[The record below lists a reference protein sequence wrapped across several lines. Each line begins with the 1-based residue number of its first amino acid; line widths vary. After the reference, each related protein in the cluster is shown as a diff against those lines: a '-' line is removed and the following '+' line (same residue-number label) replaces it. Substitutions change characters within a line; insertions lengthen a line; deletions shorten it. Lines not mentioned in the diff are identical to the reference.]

1 MDENAV
7 KDDQNDETS
16 GEAAPSADPKDEVA
30 KATPP
35 EEDAVPGKSPDKD
48 GAQKEETKEKKGL
61 ERKEE
66 DPAIKKE
73 KRIDRKTENKDEEK
87 GPEKGGKAQKKST
100 SGILGLVRDIV
111 VSAAIVAII
120 LASLYGYT
128 GVWPPMVVIESSSM
142 MHSSDSQIGVIDT
155 GDLTLVKAIHDR
167 HDVITF
173 VEAKNPKDPHHGFQT
188 YGEYGNV
195 IVYRKN
201 GLTETPVIHRAIAW
215 IEFNKTASDIPQRIF
230 RGDIPDAG
238 VYNVDSYAVEDI
250 LCAGNR
256 HMSITIQLAAIF
268 SSSVTPHSGF
278 VTHGDNNPPYVDQQV
293 LQTATGGKVENIK
306 VDWVVGKA
314 EGELPWFG
322 LFKLWMSGHDPARFP
337 STSVR
342 GLVITIIL
350 LVAVPIIVDYSISW
364 RKKKNENRKDLR
376 EKTRKSKIR

>member
-1 MDENAV
+1 MDENTG
-7 KDDQNDETS
+7 KDGQNDEKA
-16 GEAAPSADPKDEVA
+16 GEAAPAKDSKDGQGGAELPKR
-30 KATPP
+30 KATAMDDP
-35 EEDAVPGKSPDKD
+35 EKAIEE
-48 GAQKEETKEKKGL
+48 KEEKKAKKDAG
-61 ERKEE
+61 EKEE
-66 DPAIKKE
+66 KRARKQTEKNDE
-73 KRIDRKTENKDEEK
+73 KRRRKDEE
-87 GPEKGGKAQKKST
+87 GRPEKNEKAPKKGS
-100 SGILGLVRDIV
+100 SGILGLVRDIA
-111 VSAAIVAII
+111 VSAAIVTII

-142 MHSSDSQIGVIDT
+142 MHGSDSQVGVIDT

-167 HDVITF
+167 HDVVTF
-173 VEAKNPKDPHHGFQT
+173 VEAKNPKDPHNGFQT

-215 IEFNKTASDIPQRIF
+215 IVFNTTASDIQNRIF

-238 VYNVDSYAVEDI
+238 AYNVDSYTVQDV
-250 LCAGNR
+250 LCAGNK
-256 HMSITIQLAAIF
+256 HLPVPIYLGAIF

-322 LFKLWMSGHDPARFP
+322 LFKLWISGHDSSKFP
-337 STSVR
+337 PSSVQ
-342 GLVITIIL
+342 GLVITIVL
-350 LVAVPIIVDYSISW
+350 LVAVPIVVDYSLSW
-364 RKKKNENRKDLR
+364 RKKRNENRKDIR
-376 EKTRKSKIR
+376 EKTRKTKFR